1 MQKTSS
7 TAELAPPVHRFPAA
21 VVACAVLA
29 AGFPALVLWTRDGPV
44 GPVFVALGASLLAL
58 LFLAYLVRP
67 LAAVA
72 RGLRACLADEAPE
85 TDDEPRAAPNPKG
98 AGGMVGAVT
107 ELGVRIDGMRQRLTN
122 RHPVSGLPT
131 REPFLA
137 ELIGDVQDAAGP
149 VVLGVVRF
157 ADYDRLA
164 AFDQAAA
171 DLALRAFAGRL
182 RASVPPSRPV
192 AQADRDCFAVWF
204 RGAQGQQAAAQEMQA
219 LAYVLGQELKA
230 GDLTLTP
237 GIAIG
242 AAVFPEDG
250 TAPAELLTRA
260 IAALEIGRT
269 AGQKVAFFSAQ
280 GSAAA
285 RDRFSL
291 EQDLRGVVSRDELLL
306 HYQPVV
312 DVEAGRMVGAE
323 ALLRW
328 RHPKLGLVAPNQFIP
343 ILEQS
348 PMMAE
353 VGLWVLNTACREACA
368 WRGQGL
374 DDLKIAVN
382 LSATQCRDPR
392 LSEMVMRTLERH
404 GMASSCLELELTE
417 TAAMEDADHIR
428 RLLGELRSQGVSVAI
443 DDFGAGYSSLSYL
456 KNLPFSKL
464 KIDREF
470 VTDVDKRRD
479 SRAICAALIALA
491 RGLDIQ
497 LLAEGVETAEEVEAL
512 REMGCRLFQGY
523 YFSRPLAAAAFV
535 TAARDQAWLGRLAPE
550 PTRLPRKAVG

>member
-1 MQKTSS
+1 MTKTSP

-21 VVACAVLA
+21 IVACAVLA
-29 AGFPALVLWTRDGPV
+29 AGFPALVLWTRDGPI
-44 GPVFVALGASLLAL
+44 GPVVVALGASLLAI
-58 LFLAYLVRP
+58 LFLIFLVRP

-72 RGLRACLADEAPE
+72 RGLRDCLAEEARDAE
-85 TDDEPRAAPNPKG
+85 DEPRPANPRG

-107 ELGVRIDGMRQRLTN
+107 ELCVRIDGMRQRLTN

-137 ELIGDVQDAAGP
+137 ELIDDTQDAATH

-171 DLALRAFAGRL
+171 DRALRAFADRL
-182 RASVPPSRPV
+182 RSSVPLSRPV

-204 RGAQGQQAAAQEMQA
+204 RGARDQQAATQEMQA
-219 LAYVLGQELKA
+219 LGYVLGQELKA
-230 GDLTLTP
+230 GDLSLTP
-237 GIAIG
+237 GVAIG
-242 AAVFPEDG
+242 AAVFPDDG

-260 IAALEIGRT
+260 IAALEIGRL
-269 AGQKVAFFSAQ
+269 AGRKVAFFSAQ

-291 EQDLRGVVSRDELLL
+291 EQDLRGAVSRDELLL

-312 DVEAGRMVGAE
+312 DLQAGRVVGAE

-328 RHPKLGLVAPNQFIP
+328 RHPKLGLVSPGRFIP

-353 VGLWVLNTACREACA
+353 VGLWVLNAACREAAA
-368 WRGQGL
+368 WRGQEGL
-374 DDLKIAVN
+374 GDLKVAVN
-382 LSATQCRDPR
+382 LSPTQCRDPR
-392 LSEMVMRTLERH
+392 LNEMVLRTLERH
-404 GMASSCLELELTE
+404 GLASSALELELTE

-428 RLLGELRSQGVSVAI
+428 RLLGELRAQGVSVAI

-497 LLAEGVETAEEVEAL
+497 LLAEGVETAEEVLTL
-512 REMGCRLFQGY
+512 REMGCRLFQGF
-523 YFSRPLAAAAFV
+523 YFSQPVEAAVFAG
-535 TAARDQAWLGRLAPE
+535 AARDQAWLARLSPQVAPA
-550 PTRLPRKAVG
+550 PRRAAG